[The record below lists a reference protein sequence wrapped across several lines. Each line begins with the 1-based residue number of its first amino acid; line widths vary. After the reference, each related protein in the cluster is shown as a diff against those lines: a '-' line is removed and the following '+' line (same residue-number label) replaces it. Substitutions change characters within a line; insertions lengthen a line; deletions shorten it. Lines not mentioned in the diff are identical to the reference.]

1 MTRVALYALEEPGR
15 GDVARLDSQV
25 RWLAAQV
32 ARRPGWWLVATYAD
46 RWPSARTDRPG
57 LVRLLADAGS
67 GAFDLV
73 AMDGL
78 ARLAPDRVSREALR
92 SWLASVGVRVV
103 DLRPSGV
110 RRLAAVVGDLAFA
123 DLIGEA
129 AR

>member
-1 MTRVALYALEEPGR
+1 MPTKSPAAATWDALT
-15 GDVARLDSQV
+15 ARFAGSPPK
-25 RWLAAQV
+25 WPASPAG
-32 ARRPGWWLVATYAD
+32 GWWLVATYAD

-57 LVRLLADAGS
+57 LVRLLADAGF

-92 SWLASVGVRVV
+92 SWLASVGARVV

-110 RRLAAVVGDLAFA
+110 RRLAAVVGDLALA